1 MSSSVTFPPFF
12 FLASLPND
20 WEENERER
28 TGRMPKMVAT
38 GTRIGISPSLFSS
51 GCPWFVSWHPHCSAE
66 WCYNILTISRSGNV
80 NSPLGYLYKIINGIS
95 SPGWNKDQHIIKFHC
110 GPTSYAFLFP
120 SFSFGS
126 THTHFFF
133 SCPEASS
140 FFFFW
145 NVERVTI
152 AFTSYSATSASDM
165 VLGKIYAF
173 RNHFWY
179 IVH

>member
-1 MSSSVTFPPFF
+1 
-12 FLASLPND
+12 
-20 WEENERER
+20 
-28 TGRMPKMVAT
+28 MPKMVAT

-51 GCPWFVSWHPHCSAE
+51 GCLWFVSWHPHCSVE
-66 WCYNILTISRSGNV
+66 WCYNILTISRSRNV
-80 NSPLGYLYKIINGIS
+80 NSPLGYLYKIINCIS

-110 GPTSYAFLFP
+110 WPTSYAFLFP

-133 SCPEASS
+133 FSCPEASS
-140 FFFFW
+140 FFFF
-145 NVERVTI
+145 
-152 AFTSYSATSASDM
+152 FLKCGKSYYSFDTSYSATSASDM